1 MACSKIFSGDLP
13 ELTYK
18 IVQYFR
24 KDFSTLY
31 SCILVNRFWCRL
43 AIPLLWEDPFSAPTK
58 NYHCIEIYSHYFNE
72 DSKAKFNGYG
82 IYDLVPTYTLFN
94 YPSFIKYLNMQ
105 NIRHSIGKW
114 IETLMKYDYCNKLGN
129 LVYKSLFEI
138 FIGNGGNLHSF
149 EVVMAMDSDFNY
161 TIMELILQNPNF
173 IYNIRNIKFFYNYNS
188 SPSNIMNIIPFLKF
202 LYSNCYSI
210 SSIIFHFHIFNV
222 NSNDF
227 SLIEKCFSQ
236 IIISQ
241 HNLKMISFGSNDILH
256 NPFLSLKN
264 SLCSN
269 TLNTIIFDSI
279 DFRNIITI
287 LQEVFDQLNVL
298 ESIHILYCDSLN
310 SNFVQQIIKVI
321 KPFKLKSL
329 FMNEILN
336 VESLLLLLQKFGDY
350 LENFGFGFIEET
362 KYDEPKRQLLEFIL
376 KYCTNLIYFDPGT
389 PDDINIY
396 SLIQSGQNI
405 NYLTIELD
413 DFIYHTIY
421 KEYSSNVLKN
431 LGQVLPSNLEYLC
444 LSISFNIHDL
454 KIFLNNS
461 QNIFIKKLL
470 IKNIDGER
478 DILFYIKEYIMK
490 KERVKY
496 FAFLDAENEEN
507 EGYNKELVFLKD
519 EVNEFKLY
527 NIIVQ
532 KYVDLYITA
541 SSFLEDYYI
550 LNK

>member
-43 AIPLLWEDPFSAPTK
+43 VIPLLWEDPFSAPTK
-58 NYHCIEIYSHYFNE
+58 NYHCIEIYLRFLNE
-72 DSKAKFNGYG
+72 DSKAKFNECG
-82 IYDLVPTYTLFN
+82 IYVLAPKYTLFN

-105 NIRHSIGKW
+105 NIRRSIGKW
-114 IETLMKYDYCNKLGN
+114 VEILMKYDNRKKLEN
-129 LVYKSLFEI
+129 LVYKSLLEI
-138 FIGNGGNLHSF
+138 FIGNEGNLHSF
-149 EVVMAMDSDFNY
+149 EVVMTMDSDFIYFND
-161 TIMELILQNPNF
+161 TIVEMILRNPNF
-173 IYNIRNIKFFYNYNS
+173 IYNIRNIKFFYNYNIS
-188 SPSNIMNIIPFLKF
+188 SSDITNIIPFLKF

-210 SSIIFHFHIFNV
+210 SSIIFHFRTFNV
-222 NSNDF
+222 NSNNF
-227 SLIEKCFSQ
+227 SSIEKYLSQ

-241 HNLKMISFGSNDILH
+241 HNLKMVSFGSNDILY

-264 SLCSN
+264 SFCSN

-279 DFRNIITI
+279 DFGNIITI
-287 LQEVFDQLNVL
+287 LKEVFDQLNVL

-336 VESLLLLLQKFGDY
+336 VESLQLLLQKIGDY

-362 KYDEPKRQLLEFIL
+362 KYDEPKRQLLELIL
-376 KYCTNLIYFDPGT
+376 KYCTKLIYFDPGI
-389 PDDINIY
+389 PDDNNIY
-396 SLIQSGQNI
+396 SLIQNGQNI
-405 NYLTIELD
+405 NYLTIEVD
-413 DFIYHTIY
+413 DFIYYTIY

-431 LGQVLPSNLEYLC
+431 LGQVLPTNLEYLC
-444 LSISFNIHDL
+444 LSLSFNIHDI

-470 IKNIDGER
+470 IKNIDGEI
-478 DILFYIKEYIMK
+478 DILFYIKKYIMK

-496 FAFLDAENEEN
+496 FAFLDTENKGCEE
-507 EGYNKELVFLKD
+507 LAFLND

-532 KYVDLYITA
+532 QYDALYITA
-541 SSFLEDYYI
+541 SNFVEDYYN